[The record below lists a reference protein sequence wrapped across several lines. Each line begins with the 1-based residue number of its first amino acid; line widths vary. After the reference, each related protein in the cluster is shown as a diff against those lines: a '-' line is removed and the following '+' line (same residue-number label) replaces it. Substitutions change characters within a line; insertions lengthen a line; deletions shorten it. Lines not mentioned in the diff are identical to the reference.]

1 MCSDKKY
8 NRKRENEMKKKIS
21 ALILALIAA
30 VAVMSAGLTVSAE
43 DTFTCTGAYYVDFT
57 VGNIGSKEDFPVFR
71 VELRFSIPVTM
82 PAAENIWLRLSA
94 ESGDKQIKPQN
105 GEASVE
111 YIDPEEVDGVKYSDR
126 IRLTFDGWTGMTD
139 PSEVDSDI
147 FKNGYYIVFTEYNSS
162 MEDFIFDSNVVHGK
176 NGETLLC
183 NKQNGQGFFFNV
195 VEIQDYSA
203 TTAPVTTETP
213 TTPEQSETEP
223 ATTPAAVTSKPAE
236 SGGKPAES
244 TGKTTKPSGNDEK
257 GGFPYLVVIIVLAVV
272 VAAVVIVAVV
282 TGKKKKKN

>member
-1 MCSDKKY
+1 MCSDKIK
-8 NRKRENEMKKKIS
+8 NRKRETEMKKKIS
-21 ALILALIAA
+21 ALILALIA
-30 VAVMSAGLTVSAE
+30 VIAVMSAAFTVSAE
-43 DTFTCTGAYYVDFT
+43 DTFTCTGAYYVDYS

-71 VELRFSIPVTM
+71 VELRFSMPVTI

-111 YIDPEEVDGVKYSDR
+111 YIDPEEVDGVKYSDK
-126 IRLTFDGWTGMTD
+126 IRLTFDGWTGMND

-147 FKNGYYIVFTEYNSS
+147 FKNGYYIVFTEYYRSN
-162 MEDFIFDSNVVHGK
+162 EDFIFDRDIIHGK

-223 ATTPAAVTSKPAE
+223 ATTPAAVSSEPAE
-236 SGGKPAES
+236 SSAKPAES
-244 TGKTTKPSGNDEK
+244 TGKTTKPAGNDEK
-257 GGFPYLVVIIVLAVV
+257 GGFPYIVVIIVLAVV
-272 VAAVVIVAVV
+272 IAAVVIVAVV

>member
-1 MCSDKKY
+1 
-8 NRKRENEMKKKIS
+8 MKKKITV
-21 ALILALIAA
+21 LFLALIAV
-30 VAVMSAGLTVSAE
+30 VAIMSVGFTVNAE

-71 VELRFSIPVTM
+71 VELRFSIPVTI

-94 ESGDKQIKPQN
+94 ESGEKQIKPQV

-111 YIDPEEVDGVKYSDR
+111 YIDPEEVDGVKYSDK
-126 IRLTFDGWTGMTD
+126 IRLTFDGWTGMADST
-139 PSEVDSDI
+139 EVDADI

-162 MEDFIFDSNVVHGK
+162 AEDFIFDNGVVHGK

-195 VEIQDYSA
+195 VEIQEYSA
-203 TTAPVTTETP
+203 TTAPVTTEVPETSKQSDTEP
-213 TTPEQSETEP
+213 TT
-223 ATTPAAVTSKPAE
+223 TTPAVTTAPAESSAKPAE
-236 SGGKPAES
+236 SAGKDTNSSNSNE
-244 TGKTTKPSGNDEK
+244 ND
-257 GGFPYLVVIIVLAVV
+257 GFPYIIVLVVLAVV
-272 VAAVVIVAVV
+272 IAVVAVVAIV

>member
-1 MCSDKKY
+1 
-8 NRKRENEMKKKIS
+8 MKKKIS

-147 FKNGYYIVFTEYNSS
+147 IKNGYYIVFTEYNSS
-162 MEDFIFDSNVVHGK
+162 MEDFIFDSNVVHRAGH
-176 NGETLLC
+176 
-183 NKQNGQGFFFNV
+183 
-195 VEIQDYSA
+195 
-203 TTAPVTTETP
+203 
-213 TTPEQSETEP
+213 
-223 ATTPAAVTSKPAE
+223 
-236 SGGKPAES
+236 
-244 TGKTTKPSGNDEK
+244 
-257 GGFPYLVVIIVLAVV
+257 YL
-272 VAAVVIVAVV
+272 
-282 TGKKKKKN
+282 